1 MSSAQHVIALVKSH
15 VDGNDDEFFAV
26 AMQVA
31 AREARQGHA
40 KIAQTVRDLVDAAK
54 LRRASAG
61 GGVQLRAT
69 ASRDPVVPV
78 VRPTGDLASLLT
90 ATFSDTR
97 LADMVLPPAIRQRLE
112 RVLLEQRQQEQ
123 LRAHSL
129 QPRRKLL
136 LIGPSGSGKTMTAA
150 ALAGEL
156 KLPLLTI
163 RLDGV
168 ITRYMGE
175 SAAKLRLV
183 FDAMMATR
191 GVYLFDEFDA
201 IGSRRSASNDVGE
214 IRRVLNSF
222 LQFLEQ
228 DASPSVIVAA
238 TNHPELL
245 DPALFRR
252 FDDVIEYVAPAP
264 TTALALLKSRLA
276 AFTTRGVDWKAAAAR
291 TEGLSLAEVARAA
304 DEAAKIA
311 VLNGHTR
318 VTTHDLLSA
327 IEERRGA
334 PGVGV

>member
-1 MSSAQHVIALVKSH
+1 MIALVKSY
-15 VDGNDDEFFAV
+15 VEGKDDEFFAV

-31 AREARQGHA
+31 AREARQGHV
-40 KIAQTVRDLVDAAK
+40 KVAQTVRDLVDVAK
-54 LRRASAG
+54 ARRTAEG
-61 GGVQLRAT
+61 GGLQLRMPVG
-69 ASRDPVVPV
+69 RDPVIPV
-78 VRPTGDLASLLT
+78 VRPTGDLASLLSAAYT
-90 ATFSDTR
+90 ETR
-97 LADMVLPPAIRQRLE
+97 LADMVLPPAIVDRLG
-112 RVLLEQRQQEQ
+112 RVLLEQRQHEQ
-123 LRAHSL
+123 LREHGL

-136 LIGPSGSGKTMTAA
+136 LIGPPGSGKTMTAS

-183 FDAMMATR
+183 FDAIAATR

-201 IGSRRSASNDVGE
+201 IGSRRSANNDVGE

-245 DPALFRR
+245 DTALFRR
-252 FDDVIEYVAPAP
+252 FDDVIEFSAPAP
-264 TTALALLKSRLA
+264 ATALALLKNRLA
-276 AFTTRGVDWKAAAAR
+276 AFSTRGVDWKVAEIR
-291 TEGLSLAEVARAA
+291 VEGLSLADVARAA
-304 DEAAKIA
+304 NEAAKMA
-311 VLNGHTR
+311 VLCGHVR
-318 VTTHDLLSA
+318 ITTENVVQALD
-327 IEERRGA
+327 ERRSS
-334 PGVGV
+334 PYVET